1 MNDERTANLLKT
13 INRWDENKNKMQFAP
28 GMFVTK
34 LNDDI
39 PTIDKSKAKI
49 PTARNVYKIIEI
61 MQNYF
66 RAGRLVRP
74 WLASLASRTSAFNS
88 R

>member
-39 PTIDKSKAKI
+39 PTINKSKANI
-49 PTARNVYKIIEI
+49 TTARNSYK
-61 MQNYF
+61 MTQNSQ
-66 RAGRLVRP
+66 L
-74 WLASLASRTSAFNS
+74 
-88 R
+88 